1 MSDQLGLVLLVLFV
15 FAASACIYLSITMSR
30 RVQAGI
36 NRWRNE
42 ERQALETQ
50 LKQLTNA
57 DAHTQIERW
66 KQQHEQEIRLDAVQR
81 SSAVTRGKVTEHI
94 VPYLPGFDLN
104 PKDIR
109 FLGTSIDL
117 IGFKGL
123 NDSMEEIDIVFIEV
137 KTGGSVLSARERA
150 VKKAVEQKRVSWRVF
165 NPDVDVDRQKI
176 SDRSGGRVEI
186 QSPLDRSPFQ
196 RRSGKGGNENASH
209 QVSHQEKERGTFWW
223 TFAGSRSTSNTRAC
237 MSVDPTRIH

>member
-1 MSDQLGLVLLVLFV
+1 MSEQLGFVFFALFV
-15 FAASACIYLSITMSR
+15 VSAAACVYMSITTSR
-30 RVQAGI
+30 RVQTAV
-36 NRWRNE
+36 NQWCNK

-50 LKQLTNA
+50 SRELANA
-57 DAHTQIERW
+57 DARMQIERW

-109 FLGTSIDL
+109 FLGTPIDL
-117 IGFKGL
+117 IAFKGL
-123 NDSMEEIDIVFIEV
+123 NDSLEDIEIVFIEV

-165 NPDVDVDRQKI
+165 NPDMDVDRQKI
-176 SDRSGGRVEI
+176 SDRGGKHVKIESI
-186 QSPLDRSPFQ
+186 SQ
-196 RRSGKGGNENASH
+196 
-209 QVSHQEKERGTFWW
+209 
-223 TFAGSRSTSNTRAC
+223 
-237 MSVDPTRIH
+237 

>member
-1 MSDQLGLVLLVLFV
+1 MSEQLGVLFLVLFV
-15 FAASACIYLSITMSR
+15 LAAAACVYLSVTLSR

-36 NRWRNE
+36 NRWCNE

-50 LKQLTNA
+50 LRQLANA
-57 DAHTQIERW
+57 DARIQIERW

-109 FLGTSIDL
+109 L
-117 IGFKGL
+117 IAFKGL
-123 NDSMEEIDIVFIEV
+123 NDSMQEIEIVFMEV

-165 NPDVDVDRQKI
+165 NPDVEVSRQKVPI
-176 SDRSGGRVEI
+176 AAD
-186 QSPLDRSPFQ
+186 
-196 RRSGKGGNENASH
+196 
-209 QVSHQEKERGTFWW
+209 GT
-223 TFAGSRSTSNTRAC
+223 
-237 MSVDPTRIH
+237 MSVARQASG

>member
-1 MSDQLGLVLLVLFV
+1 MSEQLGLLFLILFV
-15 FAASACIYLSITMSR
+15 LAAAACVYLSFTLSR

-36 NRWRNE
+36 NRWCNE

-50 LKQLTNA
+50 LKQLANA
-57 DAHTQIERW
+57 DARIQIERW
-66 KQQHEQEIRLDAVQR
+66 KRQHEQEIRLDAVQR

-109 FLGTSIDL
+109 FLGTPIDL
-117 IGFKGL
+117 IAFKGL
-123 NDSMEEIDIVFIEV
+123 NDSMEEIEIVFMEV

-165 NPDVDVDRQKI
+165 NPDVEVSRQKVPI
-176 SDRSGGRVEI
+176 AADGTMSIARQASG
-186 QSPLDRSPFQ
+186 
-196 RRSGKGGNENASH
+196 
-209 QVSHQEKERGTFWW
+209 
-223 TFAGSRSTSNTRAC
+223 
-237 MSVDPTRIH
+237 